1 MSAFA
6 LTAKT
11 KRALVKGLG
20 TVLNFRTLRGFLAIV
35 GFVALWQLVVYVK
48 VPYLRNLPFPQQ
60 VVIDGARAAA
70 TKSYWHDWEISL
82 IRIFIGFT
90 LAQLVGIP
98 LGLAIGISKIFRDFT
113 FPVFEMLRPV
123 PPIAWIPIAILFWP
137 TKEMSI
143 YFLVFIGAFFIIVIN
158 VIQGVTNIPVSLK
171 WSATSL
177 GARPR
182 DIFWRI
188 LVPGSLPSI
197 ITGMT
202 VGMGVTWNVL
212 VAAEMIAGNG
222 GLGRATWE
230 AYTNYNIP
238 FIVVGMVS
246 IGVAGYLCSA
256 LIRSLGER
264 AMPWKKKF

>member
-1 MSAFA
+1 MTV
-6 LTAKT
+6 TANGKKKKT
-11 KRALVKGLG
+11 VVKRLRRFFNLG
-20 TVLNFRTLRGFLAIV
+20 TLRGFLAIV
-35 GFVALWQLVVYVK
+35 GFVALWQFVVYMK
-48 VPYLRNLPFPQQ
+48 VPYLRNLPFPQD
-60 VVIDGARAAA
+60 VVVNGIHAAG
-70 TKSYWHDWEISL
+70 TKSYWFDWEISL
-82 IRIFIGFT
+82 IRIFTGFI

-98 LGLAIGISKIFRDFT
+98 LGLAMGLSKRFKGFT
-113 FPVFEMLRPV
+113 FPVFEMLRPI
-123 PPIAWIPIAILFWP
+123 PPIAWIPLAILFWP
-137 TKEMSI
+137 TRELSI

-158 VIQGVTNIPVSLK
+158 VLQGVSNIPVSLK
-171 WSATSL
+171 WTASSL
-177 GARPR
+177 GARQK

-197 ITGMT
+197 VTGMT

-212 VAAEMIAGNG
+212 VAAEMIAGKG

-246 IGVAGYLCSA
+246 IGTAGYLCSS
-256 LIRSLGER
+256 LIRWVGEK